1 MEEENSLY
9 YTALCHMGMED
20 YEAAVEG
27 FTECLA
33 QGIMAEQA
41 LYNRGMC
48 YLQLGDTEKGQA
60 DLEASLSQGAA
71 QDAAE

>member
-1 MEEENSLY
+1 
-9 YTALCHMGMED
+9 MGLED
-20 YEAAVEG
+20 YETAVEG

-33 QGIMAEQA
+33 RNVMSEQA

-60 DLEASLSQGAA
+60 DLEASLSQGTARSE
-71 QDAAE
+71 AE